1 MREATT
7 NVKARYDKYS
17 LWDRVLVRL
26 ALYAGSYLAA
36 CAVATVFWV
45 LVPIVAHPSFLNLEN
60 LWSNLKTSSLIWPLL
75 PGGLWILTRT
85 ASGSLSGF
93 LPSGW
98 HLVIPTI
105 VYFGTCLMGIV
116 ATSRRYFVA
125 LYVVFVIILLLSV
138 IGWVAPLYLIP
149 KIG

>member
-1 MREATT
+1 MDA
-7 NVKARYDKYS
+7 KAGHDNAR
-17 LWDRVLVRL
+17 LWDRTLVRL
-26 ALYAGSYLAA
+26 ALFVGSYIGA

-45 LVPIVAHPSFLNLEN
+45 LVPLLAHPAQLNLEN
-60 LWSNLKTSSLIWPLL
+60 LWLNLKNSSLIWPLL
-75 PGGLWILTRT
+75 PGGLWILALT
-85 ASGSLSGF
+85 ATGSLSGF

-105 VYFGTCLMGIV
+105 VYFITTLTGIV
-116 ATSRRYFVA
+116 ATNRRYFVA

-138 IGWVAPLYLIP
+138 IGWAAPLYLVP